1 MEGMNMKDLIVE
13 VAEVKERCG
22 ANLKVGDRFEVQGQG
37 KIVIAGNKGTC
48 MFALQSLIP
57 FLISKQ
63 YEDDLP
69 KDEWI
74 KETDMLCCP
83 DPKGVVFRIKARG

>member
-1 MEGMNMKDLIVE
+1 MKNLIVK

-22 ANLKVGDRFEVQGQG
+22 ANLKPGDFFRVTSQG
-37 KIVIAGNKGTC
+37 KIVVPDDKGMC

-63 YEDDLP
+63 HEDDLP
-69 KDEWI
+69 NDNWI
-74 KETDMLCCP
+74 KETNKLCCP
-83 DPKGVVFRIKARG
+83 DPKGIVFKISAER

>member
-1 MEGMNMKDLIVE
+1 MKNLIVE

-22 ANLKVGDRFEVQGQG
+22 ANLKPGDYFEVVGQG
-37 KIVIAGNKGTC
+37 KIVIPSGKGTC

-63 YEDDLP
+63 YEAELP
-69 KDEWI
+69 ANNWI
-74 KETDMLCCP
+74 KETTQLCCP
-83 DPKGVVFRIKARG
+83 DPKGVVFNIRTVS